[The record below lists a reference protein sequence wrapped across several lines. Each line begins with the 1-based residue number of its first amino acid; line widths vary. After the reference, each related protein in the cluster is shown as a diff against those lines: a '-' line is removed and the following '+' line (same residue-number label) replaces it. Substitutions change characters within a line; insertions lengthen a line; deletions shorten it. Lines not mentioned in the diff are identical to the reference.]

1 MIENQT
7 AREKRRALLA
17 GVCTGNDHD
26 FQVGMDEL
34 ERLAVSCD
42 MNPVRRVTQHLPWED
57 KATCAGPGKVE
68 EIRAL
73 ADAEEADVV
82 IFNNSLSPAQIS
94 NLTKILD
101 VEVWD
106 RTALILQIFAE
117 HASTREATIQVE
129 YARLQYT
136 LPRLVGM
143 RRNLSRQGGGSGSL
157 SNKGAGEMQIE
168 LDRRHIERR
177 MTVLR
182 RELKKISMNRETQRK
197 QRTRNRLPMVSM
209 VGYTNAGK
217 STLMNAL
224 IDLCGSPCNPRQ
236 NEPAP
241 NNSRQN
247 DPASNDFR
255 QNDAASNDSR
265 QNEPV
270 SSDFRQNK
278 PVSCDPLPRQEND
291 RHVFVKDMVFATLDT
306 AVRRIDPAGTQPFLL
321 SDTVGFIN
329 DLPTYLVEAFHSTLE
344 EVLKADLILEVVDSS
359 DPEHVMQME
368 VTERTL
374 QELGAGG
381 IPRIR
386 VMNKSDLADPA
397 ASFPQGIASGKREMI
412 RLSAKNGDGLDA
424 LIRMIEEQLNG
435 ETTQVTVMIPYNSM
449 AVSETL
455 RKSARILSEEYTQ
468 DGLLMEVRMDL
479 TLLRQVRD
487 YVMM

>member
-1 MIENQT
+1 MICLLLFQGKHMIENQS
-7 AREKRRALLA
+7 AHDKRRALLA
-17 GVCTGNDHD
+17 GVCTGNEHD

-42 MNPVRRVTQHLPWED
+42 MDPVRRVTQHLPWED
-57 KATCAGPGKVE
+57 KATCAGPGKIE

-82 IFNNSLSPAQIS
+82 IFNNSLSPAQIA
-94 NLTKILD
+94 NLTKLLD
-101 VEVWD
+101 VEVLD

-117 HASTREATIQVE
+117 HASSREATIQVE

-182 RELKKISMNRETQRK
+182 SELQKISTNREIQRR
-197 QRTRNRLPMVSM
+197 QRTRNRLPLVSM

-224 IDLCGSPCNPRQ
+224 IDRCEDLHDAPCQ
-236 NEPAP
+236 KTEPGE
-241 NNSRQN
+241 SFKTDSLQN
-247 DPASNDFR
+247 DQLYLQSDQSHL
-255 QNDAASNDSR
+255 QNNQLR
-265 QNEPV
+265 
-270 SSDFRQNK
+270 K
-278 PVSCDPLPRQEND
+278 KENS

-306 AVRRIDPAGTQPFLL
+306 SVRRIEPAGAQPFLL

-329 DLPTYLVEAFHSTLE
+329 DLPAYLVEAFHSTLE

-359 DPEHVMQME
+359 DPEHAMQME
-368 VTERTL
+368 VTDRTL
-374 QELGAGG
+374 QELGAGS

-386 VMNKSDLADPA
+386 VMNKADLTEP
-397 ASFPQGIASGKREMI
+397 SGISLNNDGIQRQDLI
-412 RLSAKNGDGLDA
+412 RLSAKRGDGIDQLVC
-424 LIRMIEEQLNG
+424 MIEEKLNG
-435 ETTQVTVMIPYNSM
+435 ETAQVTVMIPYHRM
-449 AVSETL
+449 GMSETL
-455 RKSARILSEEYTQ
+455 RKNARVLAEEYTQ
-468 DGLLMEVRMDL
+468 DGLRMDVRMDIA
-479 TLLRQVRD
+479 LLRTFRD
-487 YVMM
+487 YIVK

>member
-1 MIENQT
+1 MICLLLFQGKHMIDNQS
-7 AREKRRALLA
+7 AHDKRRALLA
-17 GVCTGNDHD
+17 GVCTGNEHD

-42 MNPVRRVTQHLPWED
+42 MDPVRRVTQHLPWED
-57 KATCAGPGKVE
+57 KATCAGPGKIE

-82 IFNNSLSPAQIS
+82 IFNNSLSPAQIA
-94 NLTKILD
+94 NLTKLLD
-101 VEVWD
+101 VEVLD

-117 HASTREATIQVE
+117 HASSREATIQVE

-182 RELKKISMNRETQRK
+182 RELQKISTNREIQRR
-197 QRTRNRLPMVSM
+197 QRTRNRLPLVSM

-224 IDLCGSPCNPRQ
+224 IDRCEDLHDATCQ
-236 NEPAP
+236 KTEPGE
-241 NNSRQN
+241 SFKTDSLQN
-247 DPASNDFR
+247 DQLYLQSDQSHL
-255 QNDAASNDSR
+255 QNNQLR
-265 QNEPV
+265 
-270 SSDFRQNK
+270 K
-278 PVSCDPLPRQEND
+278 KENS

-306 AVRRIDPAGTQPFLL
+306 SVRRIEPAGAQPFLL

-329 DLPTYLVEAFHSTLE
+329 DLPAYLVEAFHSTLE
-344 EVLKADLILEVVDSS
+344 EVLKADLILEVIDSS
-359 DPEHVMQME
+359 DPEHAMQME
-368 VTERTL
+368 VTDRTL
-374 QELGAGG
+374 QELGAGS

-386 VMNKSDLADPA
+386 VMNKADLTEP
-397 ASFPQGIASGKREMI
+397 SGISLNNDGIQRQDLI
-412 RLSAKNGDGLDA
+412 RLSAKRGDGIDQLVC
-424 LIRMIEEQLNG
+424 MIEEKLNG
-435 ETTQVTVMIPYNSM
+435 ETAQVTVMIPYHRM
-449 AVSETL
+449 GMSETL
-455 RKSARILSEEYTQ
+455 RKNARVLAEEYTQ
-468 DGLLMEVRMDL
+468 DGLRMDVRMDIA
-479 TLLRQVRD
+479 LLRTFRD
-487 YVMM
+487 YIVK

>member
-1 MIENQT
+1 MICLLLFQGKHMIENQS
-7 AREKRRALLA
+7 AHDKRRALLA
-17 GVCTGNDHD
+17 GVCTGNEHD

-42 MNPVRRVTQHLPWED
+42 MDPVRRVTQHLPWED
-57 KATCAGPGKVE
+57 KATCAGPGKIE

-82 IFNNSLSPAQIS
+82 IFNNSLSPAQIA
-94 NLTKILD
+94 NLTKLLD
-101 VEVWD
+101 VEVLD

-117 HASTREATIQVE
+117 HASSREATIQVE

-182 RELKKISMNRETQRK
+182 RELQKISTNREIQRR
-197 QRTRNRLPMVSM
+197 QRTRNRLPLVSM

-224 IDLCGSPCNPRQ
+224 IDRCEDLHDAPCQ
-236 NEPAP
+236 KTEPGE
-241 NNSRQN
+241 SFKTDSLQN
-247 DPASNDFR
+247 DQLYLQSDQSHL
-255 QNDAASNDSR
+255 QNNQLR
-265 QNEPV
+265 
-270 SSDFRQNK
+270 K
-278 PVSCDPLPRQEND
+278 KENS

-306 AVRRIDPAGTQPFLL
+306 AVRRIEPEGAQPFLL

-329 DLPTYLVEAFHSTLE
+329 DLPAYLVEAFHSTLE
-344 EVLKADLILEVVDSS
+344 EVLKADLILEVIDSS
-359 DPEHVMQME
+359 DPEHAMQME
-368 VTERTL
+368 VTDRTL
-374 QELGAGG
+374 QELGAGS

-386 VMNKSDLADPA
+386 VMNKADLTEP
-397 ASFPQGIASGKREMI
+397 SGISLNNDGSQRQDLI
-412 RLSAKNGDGLDA
+412 RLSAKRGDGIDQLVC
-424 LIRMIEEQLNG
+424 MIEEKLNG
-435 ETTQVTVMIPYNSM
+435 ETAQVTVMIPYHRM
-449 AVSETL
+449 GMSETL
-455 RKSARILSEEYTQ
+455 RKNARVLAEEYTQ
-468 DGLLMEVRMDL
+468 DGLRMDVRMDIA
-479 TLLRQVRD
+479 LLRTFRD
-487 YVMM
+487 YIVK